1 MTNETREKKRL
12 PEWFKVRAPGG
23 ENYRALR
30 TIMRSQKLHTVCE
43 EAQCPNIGEC
53 WERKSATFMILGDI
67 CTRACRYCAVTS
79 GRPGPVDLDEPAR
92 LAETVAN
99 LKLEYCVITS
109 VDRDDLPDGGAF
121 LFAECI
127 KKIKIT
133 SSGCSVEI
141 LIPDFGGKWWAL
153 SGVMQAKP
161 DVLNHNIE
169 TVRSIFPKV
178 RAKGDYNLSL
188 DLLAKA
194 KEIDSTIATKSG
206 IMVGLGES
214 KDELINTM
222 NDLRNVGCNLLTI
235 GQYLQP
241 SKKHIEINRFYTP
254 EEFREL
260 GDIGRKMGFSHV
272 ASGPLVRSSY
282 HADDQHRAARLELVP

>member
-1 MTNETREKKRL
+1 MSNEAREKKRL

-30 TIMRSQKLHTVCE
+30 SMMRSQKLHTVCE

-79 GRPGPVDLDEPAR
+79 GKPGPVDLEEPER

-99 LKLEYCVITS
+99 LELEYCVITS

-127 KKIKIT
+127 KKIKNRLPH
-133 SSGCSVEI
+133 CSVEV
-141 LIPDFGGKWWAL
+141 LTPDFGGKWWAL

-169 TVRSIFPKV
+169 TVRSLFPKV
-178 RAKGDYNLSL
+178 RAKGDYNLSIK
-188 DLLAKA
+188 LLGKA
-194 KEIDSTIATKSG
+194 KEIDRNIATKSG
-206 IMVGLGES
+206 IMVGFGES
-214 KDELINTM
+214 KDELIDTM
-222 NDLRNVGCNLLTI
+222 KDLRSVDCNLLTI

-241 SKKHIEINRFYTP
+241 SKKHIVIDRFYTP
-254 EEFREL
+254 AEFKEL
-260 GDIGRKMGFSHV
+260 ADIGLNMGFNHV

-282 HADDQHRAARLELVP
+282 HADDQHRAAKLELVR

>member
-30 TIMRSQKLHTVCE
+30 SIMRAQNLHTVCE

-79 GRPGPVDLDEPAR
+79 GKPGPVDLDEPER
-92 LAETVAN
+92 LAHTVAK
-99 LKLEYCVITS
+99 LDLEYCVITS

-127 KKIKIT
+127 TKIKHRLPK
-133 SSGCSVEI
+133 CSVEV
-141 LIPDFGGKWWAL
+141 LTPDFGGKWWAL

-169 TVRSIFPKV
+169 TVRSLFTKV
-178 RAKGDYNLSL
+178 RAKGNYDLSL
-188 DLLAKA
+188 ELLAKA
-194 KEIDSTIATKSG
+194 KEIDSNIATKSG
-206 IMVGLGES
+206 IMVGLGEN
-214 KDELINTM
+214 KDELTATM
-222 NDLRNVGCNLLTI
+222 KDLRSVDCNLLTI

-241 SKKHIEINRFYTP
+241 SKKHIRIDRFYTP
-254 EEFREL
+254 DEFKEL
-260 GDIGRKMGFSHV
+260 ETIGLEMGFNHV

-282 HADDQHRAARLELVP
+282 HADDQHRAAKLALVQ

>member
-1 MTNETREKKRL
+1 MTNEAREKKRL
-12 PEWFKVRAPGG
+12 PAWFKVRAPGG

-30 TIMRSQKLHTVCE
+30 SIMRAQKLHTVCE

-79 GRPGPVDLDEPAR
+79 GKPGPVDLDEPER
-92 LAETVAN
+92 LAHTVAN
-99 LKLEYCVITS
+99 LDLEYCVITS
-109 VDRDDLPDGGAF
+109 VDRDDLSDGGAF

-127 KKIKIT
+127 TKIKNRMPK
-133 SSGCSVEI
+133 CSVEV
-141 LIPDFGGKWWAL
+141 LTPDFGGKWWAL

-169 TVRSIFPKV
+169 TVRSLFTKV
-178 RAKGDYNLSL
+178 RAKGNYDLSL
-188 DLLAKA
+188 EFLAKA
-194 KEIDSTIATKSG
+194 KEIDSSIATKSG
-206 IMVGLGES
+206 IMVGLGET
-214 KDELINTM
+214 KDELIATM
-222 NDLRNVGCNLLTI
+222 EDLRAVDCNLLTI

-241 SKKHIEINRFYTP
+241 SKKHIPINRFYTP
-254 EEFREL
+254 EEFKEL
-260 GDIGRKMGFSHV
+260 EKIGLEMGFNHV

-282 HADDQHRAARLELVP
+282 HADDQHRAAKMASVG

>member
-1 MTNETREKKRL
+1 MTNEAREKKRL
-12 PEWFKVRAPGG
+12 PAWFKVRAQGG

-30 TIMRSQKLHTVCE
+30 SIMRAQKLHTVCE

-79 GRPGPVDLDEPAR
+79 GKPGPVDLDEPER
-92 LAETVAN
+92 LAHTVAN
-99 LKLEYCVITS
+99 LDLEYCVITS
-109 VDRDDLPDGGAF
+109 VDRDDLSDGGAF

-127 KKIKIT
+127 TKIKNRLPK
-133 SSGCSVEI
+133 CSVEV
-141 LIPDFGGKWWAL
+141 LTPDFGGKWWAL

-169 TVRSIFPKV
+169 TVRSLFPKV
-178 RAKGDYNLSL
+178 RAKGNYDLSL
-188 DLLAKA
+188 ELLAKA
-194 KEIDSTIATKSG
+194 KDIDSNIATKSG
-206 IMVGLGES
+206 IMVGLGET
-214 KDELINTM
+214 KDELIATM
-222 NDLRNVGCNLLTI
+222 EDLRAVDCNLLTI

-241 SKKHIEINRFYTP
+241 SKKHIPINRFYTP
-254 EEFREL
+254 EEFKEL
-260 GDIGRKMGFSHV
+260 EKIGLEMGFNHV

-282 HADDQHRAARLELVP
+282 HADDQHRAAKLASVR

>member
-1 MTNETREKKRL
+1 MTNEAREKKRL

-30 TIMRSQKLHTVCE
+30 SIMRAQKLHTVCE

-79 GRPGPVDLDEPAR
+79 GKPGPVDLDEPER
-92 LAETVAN
+92 LAHTVEN
-99 LKLEYCVITS
+99 LDLEYCVITS

-127 KKIKIT
+127 TKIKNRLPK
-133 SSGCSVEI
+133 CSVEV
-141 LIPDFGGKWWAL
+141 LTPDFGGKWWAL

-169 TVRSIFPKV
+169 TVRALFPKV
-178 RAKGDYNLSL
+178 RAKGNYDLSL
-188 DLLAKA
+188 EFLAKA
-194 KEIDSTIATKSG
+194 KEIDPNIATKSG
-206 IMVGLGES
+206 IMVGLGEN
-214 KDELINTM
+214 KDELIATM
-222 NDLRNVGCNLLTI
+222 EDLRVVDCNLLTI

-241 SKKHIEINRFYTP
+241 SKKHIPINRFYTP
-254 EEFREL
+254 EEFKEL
-260 GDIGRKMGFSHV
+260 EQIGLNMGFNHV

-282 HADDQHRAARLELVP
+282 HADDQHRAAKLALVR